1 MRTILIDARWC
12 APSHEKTWQLGVIGR
27 SPSVPTAAL
36 LGRVAL
42 ILPRP
47 VNANLSFNQRSRL
60 GRGCVDLSG
69 SEGAGG

>member
-36 LGRVAL
+36 LGHVAL

-47 VNANLSFNQRSRL
+47 VNANLSFN
-60 GRGCVDLSG
+60 
-69 SEGAGG
+69 